1 MARIRMWLE
10 AGLAAAAAGLAVLT
24 LFIPDWIERF
34 FDAKPD
40 SGEGEVEWLLAAL
53 FAAAAA
59 VLALLARR
67 DWRRLHAAADH

>member
-10 AGLAAAAAGLAVLT
+10 GALAAVAAGLAMLT

-34 FDAKPD
+34 FEAKPD
-40 SGEGEVEWLLAAL
+40 SGEGEAEWLVSAG
-53 FAAAAA
+53 FAAAAV

-67 DWRRLHAAADH
+67 DWRRLHAATEH